1 MNAGIRSSACPPVI
15 PAEFERNLRPGP
27 DVMTGD
33 RPADGGDQMRRP
45 FNILAGTLFTLASLL
60 TWVVLAPP
68 PSFACSCAL
77 VSIAD
82 FNQPENQVFVGTAGA
97 LGPQGQ
103 PVAVEL
109 WLHGTGAGPLVWLAR
124 DSFGD
129 GASCGTAPLPQGT
142 RWILGTWLEAS
153 DAQPRIGLCNPHA
166 RIDSPEGQAM
176 LGEALAAF
184 GAGVAPPGRHSATRL
199 RPARPG
205 APHRHRGARR
215 RRGWR
220 DRGVRAAAFLALG
233 QEVLD
238 PAPDPRRAQAQV
250 GVVLVR

>member
-1 MNAGIRSSACPPVI
+1 
-15 PAEFERNLRPGP
+15 
-27 DVMTGD
+27 MTGD
-33 RPADGGDQMRRP
+33 RPAAEGNQMRRP
-45 FNILAGTLFTLASLL
+45 FSILAGTLFTLASLL

-103 PVAVEL
+103 PVAGEL

-184 GAGVAPPGRHSATRL
+184 GAGVDPPSPPPGDTAQPDSDPLA
-199 RPARPG
+199 PALLIG
-205 APHRHRGARR
+205 TVALGVVVVGGIVVFARR
-215 RRGWR
+215 RS
-220 DRGVRAAAFLALG
+220 
-233 QEVLD
+233 
-238 PAPDPRRAQAQV
+238 
-250 GVVLVR
+250 